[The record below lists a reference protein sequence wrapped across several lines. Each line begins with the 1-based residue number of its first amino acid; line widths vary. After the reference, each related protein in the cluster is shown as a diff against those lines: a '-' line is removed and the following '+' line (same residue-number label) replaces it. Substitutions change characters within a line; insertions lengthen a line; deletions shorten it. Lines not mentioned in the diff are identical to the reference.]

1 MSFSGM
7 IILGKPVDDTTDGF
21 KGAISQV
28 NVWSVPYSL
37 TEMSELYTSRTQAVM
52 SNGHI
57 YQWKG
62 YLLGYG
68 VKVLHGGLNTTCGT
82 GVGKYITIVL

>member
-1 MSFSGM
+1 MYLSFSGM
-7 IILGKPVDDTTDGF
+7 IILGKPDDTTDGF

-28 NVWSVPYSL
+28 NVWSVPYTL
-37 TEMSELYTSRTQAVM
+37 KDMTRLYARTQDVM

-68 VKVLHGGLNTTCGT
+68 VKVVHVELNTTCGT
-82 GVGKYITIVL
+82 GVGKY